1 MVNRALGHAALMD
14 GVYRRQRHVYDLTRR
29 YYLFGRDRAI
39 SDLKLAPGARLVE
52 VGCGTA
58 RNLVRIARRYP
69 EAKLFGVDASAEM
82 LRTASHALARAG
94 LSSEVRLA
102 HGRAEAL
109 SPAMFGEAE
118 PFDAILFSY
127 SLSMIPDWKRAL
139 SAADRWLKPDGR
151 IHVVDFGDMT
161 GLGRFGAWALRAWLA
176 LFHVSPRVELLRRIE
191 TAIAPQ
197 AKVRLRLLPGR
208 YAFILALSKLP
219 CHGGR

>member
-14 GVYRRQRHVYDLTRR
+14 AVYRRQRHAYDLTRR
-29 YYLFGRDRAI
+29 YFLFGRDRAI
-39 SDLKLAPGARLVE
+39 SDLQLGPGARLVE

-69 EAKLFGVDASAEM
+69 EAKLFGVDASAEI
-82 LRTASHALARAG
+82 LQTASHALARAG

-102 HGRAEAL
+102 HGGAEAL
-109 SPAMFGEAE
+109 SPAMFGEAK

-139 SAADRWLKPDGR
+139 AAADSWLRPDGR
-151 IHVVDFGDMT
+151 IHVVDFGDT
-161 GLGRFGAWALRAWLA
+161 RGLGRFGAWALRAWLA
-176 LFHVSPRVELLRRIE
+176 LFHVSPRVELLRSIE
-191 TAIAPQ
+191 TKVAPQ

-208 YAFILALSKLP
+208 YAFILAGSKLA